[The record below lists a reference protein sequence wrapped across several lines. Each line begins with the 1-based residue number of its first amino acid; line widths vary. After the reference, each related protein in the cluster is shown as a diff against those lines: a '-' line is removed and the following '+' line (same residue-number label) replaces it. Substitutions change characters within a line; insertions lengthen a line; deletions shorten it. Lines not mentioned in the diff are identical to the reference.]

1 MPRHKEV
8 DISENEIF
16 QAEVAAWQEL
26 AAAGQ
31 ETNKEKIN
39 RIIAVVNKPKTNRKL
54 SKQILIW
61 RYCMAKSKLSIV
73 KKSTKEYLDLVKLY
87 NSIKPELMNK
97 TREELLEMK
106 DEIVKNNKDY
116 FTERRNKIEE
126 FKKSL

>member
-1 MPRHKEV
+1 MPRRKEV

-16 QAEVAAWQEL
+16 QAEL
-26 AAAGQ
+26 AMQ

-39 RIIAVVNKPKTNRKL
+39 RIIAVVNKPKTKRKL
-54 SKQILIW
+54 SKPILIW

-73 KKSTKEYLDLVKLY
+73 KKNTREYMDLVKLY

-106 DEIVKNNKDY
+106 DEIVKNNQDY
-116 FTERRNKIEE
+116 FVERKNKIEQ
-126 FKKSL
+126 FKKSLKA